1 MRDYVN
7 SVNRSAVRWCGGLGL
22 LLSVAGVALVATGEE
37 KSTAFN
43 AGIIVVIVGLLL
55 LGIAA
60 YAWLEDVVEAW
71 NLRRRGR
78 RARGGQ

>member
-7 SVNRSAVRWCGGLGL
+7 SVNRAAVRWCGGLGL
-22 LLSVAGVALVATGEE
+22 LLTLAGVALVAAGEE
-37 KSTAFN
+37 KTTAFN

-55 LGIAA
+55 LGIAV

>member
-22 LLSVAGVALVATGEE
+22 LLSIAGVALVAAGEE
-37 KSTAFN
+37 KSVPFN
-43 AGIIVVIVGLLL
+43 AGIIMVIVALVF

-60 YAWLEDVVEAW
+60 YAWIEDVVEARD
-71 NLRRRGR
+71 LRRRGR
-78 RARGGQ
+78 RARGDQ